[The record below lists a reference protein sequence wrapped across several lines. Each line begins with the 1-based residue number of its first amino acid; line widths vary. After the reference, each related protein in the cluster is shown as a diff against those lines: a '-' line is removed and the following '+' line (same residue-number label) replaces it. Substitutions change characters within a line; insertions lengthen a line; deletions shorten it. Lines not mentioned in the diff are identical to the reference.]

1 MEKLKVIVS
10 GGGTGGHIFPAISI
24 ANELKE
30 RFPETEILFVG
41 ALGKMEMER
50 VPAAGYRIIGLPV
63 MGFPRKASLKSLV
76 FFLKLFQSMR
86 LARKVISDFKP
97 DVAIGVGGFA
107 SGPVL
112 KAAVRRGVPTVLQ
125 EQNSYAGV
133 TNKLLSSKVKKICV
147 AYPNMQRYFPK
158 DKIVLTG
165 NPVRKN
171 LIEAVVNKSEAYE
184 YFKLNKANP
193 VVLIIGGSLGA
204 RTINESVMANLE
216 QIRQSEVQII
226 WQTGSFYYREMLER
240 LGTNYPE
247 NLQPMEFIS
256 HMDMAY
262 AVADVVISRAGA
274 GTISELCLLAKPSI
288 LVPSPNV
295 AEDHQTKNAM
305 ALVENHA
312 AILIKDKDSKG
323 QLFQQ
328 TFSLLADETR
338 LKTLSENIKKLGR
351 PNAAKDIVDVILEVV
366 SPLPVPPGSTGSP
379 TRRES

>member
-1 MEKLKVIVS
+1 MKKLKVIVS

-30 RFPETEILFVG
+30 RMPEAEILFVG

-50 VPAAGYRIIGLPV
+50 VPAAGYRIVGLPV
-63 MGFPRKASLKSLV
+63 MGFPRNLSFKMFG
-76 FFLKLFQSMR
+76 FFIKLFQSMR
-86 LARKVISDFKP
+86 LANKVITDFKP

-112 KAAVRRGVPTVLQ
+112 KAAVRSGVPAVLQ
-125 EQNSYAGV
+125 EQNSYAGI

-147 AYPNMQRYFPK
+147 AYPNMERYFPK
-158 DKIVLTG
+158 EKIVLTG
-165 NPVRKN
+165 NPVRKH
-171 LIEAVVNKSEAYE
+171 LIDALVNKSEAYE
-184 YFKLNKANP
+184 YFKLDIAKP

-204 RTINESVMANLE
+204 RTLNESVMANLE
-216 QIRQSEVQII
+216 IIRQSGVQII
-226 WQTGSFYYREMLER
+226 WQTGSYYYKEMLER
-240 LGTNYPE
+240 LGTGGPE
-247 NLQPMEFIS
+247 NLYSMEFIS
-256 HMDMAY
+256 HMDWAY

-274 GTISELCLLAKPSI
+274 GTISELCLLAKPCI

-312 AILIKDKDSKG
+312 AILIKDADSKG
-323 QLFQQ
+323 LLFQQ
-328 TFSLLADETR
+328 TFKLLSDEAR
-338 LKTLSENIKKLGR
+338 LKSLSENIKKLAR

-366 SPLPVPPGSTGSP
+366 EMNKK
-379 TRRES
+379 R